1 MARANILAQI
11 ANPQGGQNVMQ
22 AYQQGTQMR
31 YMQDERDKMQRQENA
46 LFQMAPM
53 VESGNYRG
61 AAGLAVRGGMPQLSA
76 PYITLAQQQDR
87 ENSFNNLLNPGGGG
101 AGGVPPVSGGEPMP
115 IIRPSMGDGSD
126 AGSAA
131 PQGQGRFTP
140 AQIEEAQARFAAGDE
155 GGAYDALYPKST
167 LTDDEREYLRVQEDP
182 AFKQHMI
189 DMKRAGATSIRI
201 GETQKQA
208 SVLLR
213 TAQPAWA
220 ALTQNWDA
228 LADEQS
234 RIGKALEERGGGAA
248 GRALQSPGFQVAHNA
263 ARSIIIAHGLATSGK
278 TMSEFEI
285 KAKIDTVLPKVGEPE
300 EVTKQKK
307 LQLTAMMEAIRAA
320 AEGDYT
326 TDEGDYPADGVVDP
340 ANDATDI
347 DALVNQY
354 AD

>member
-11 ANPQGGQNVMQ
+11 ANPQGGENVMR

-31 YMQDERDKMQRQENA
+31 YMQDERDRMQRQENA
-46 LFQMAPM
+46 LFQLAPM

-61 AAGLAVRGGMPQLSA
+61 AAAQAVRGGMPQLAA
-76 PYITLAQQQDR
+76 PYITLAQQQER

-115 IIRPSMGDGSD
+115 IVRPSMVAGSD

-131 PQGQGRFTP
+131 PQGHGQFTP
-140 AQIEEAQARFAAGDE
+140 QQMAEAQSRWSMGDE
-155 GGAYDALYPKST
+155 SGAMDALYPKASDPSET
-167 LTDDEREYLRVQEDP
+167 ERAFTDP
-182 AFKQHMI
+182 AFKQHLI
-189 DMKRAGATSIRI
+189 ELRRAGATNIKI
-201 GETQKQA
+201 GEGQKQA

-213 TAQPAWA
+213 TAHPAWA

-228 LADEQS
+228 LADETS
-234 RIGKALEERGGGAA
+234 RMGKALEEKGLGAA
-248 GRALQSPGFQVAHNA
+248 GRAMQSPGFQVAHNA

-285 KAKIDTVLPKVGEPE
+285 KAKIDTVLPKVGEPQ
-300 EVTKQKK
+300 EVTEQKR
-307 LQLTAMMEAIRAA
+307 LQLTAMMDAIRAA
-320 AEGDYT
+320 AEGNYT
-326 TDEGDYPADGVVDP
+326 TDEGDGMVDP